1 MLRST
6 GVCKS
11 TLLRT
16 LSAFQP
22 KLDGEI
28 LVLGKDIDTYS
39 DKELSTTIG
48 VVLTDKCEIRNMLVR
63 ELVGMGRSP
72 YTGFWG
78 KLSKDDKR
86 IVEESIALVRIEELA
101 SRMVHTLSDG

>member
-1 MLRST
+1 
-6 GVCKS
+6 
-11 TLLRT
+11 
-16 LSAFQP
+16 
-22 KLDGEI
+22 
-28 LVLGKDIDTYS
+28 
-39 DKELSTTIG
+39 
-48 VVLTDKCEIRNMLVR
+48 MLVR

-101 SRMVHTLSDG
+101 SRMVHTLSDGERQKVMMLRRSLRRLRLFTWMNLPHSLISPAR

>member
-1 MLRST
+1 M
-6 GVCKS
+6 G
-11 TLLRT
+11 
-16 LSAFQP
+16 
-22 KLDGEI
+22 KL
-28 LVLGKDIDTYS
+28 LVLGKDIDAYS

-78 KLSKDDKR
+78 KLSKMISGSWKNP
-86 IVEESIALVRIEELA
+86 SPLSALRN
-101 SRMVHTLSDG
+101 